1 MKIIKIHNLEILI
14 EHIQYIG
21 AANLCAY
28 RHRAHNVEC
37 QMANNNKNLTK
48 HDHHQMRDCPPPPLS
63 FSTTVAILII
73 FELYL
78 FMYIHCTNSNSSRS

>member
-1 MKIIKIHNLEILI
+1 MKIIKIHNLEI
-14 EHIQYIG
+14 HIQYIG

-37 QMANNNKNLTK
+37 QMANDNKNLTK

-63 FSTTVAILII
+63 LILYHCRYFNYIWTI
-73 FELYL
+73 FIYVHTLYKQQQL
-78 FMYIHCTNSNSSRS
+78 